1 MDQFLDPETDT
12 KHQFLDPETVRKC
25 QFLVKKLLDPET
37 DIMDQFLDPE
47 TDIKHQFLDPET
59 DKKCQFLDGRPE
71 TDVMDQFLDPETDI
85 MGEGNYILLW
95 THILIFPS
103 MMYVRCYILIMS
115 FMPKIT
121 YLKPV
126 GSYFCNAYVRHGNN
140 VVWFRRHKFRVFWV
154 PQLAYAFTP
163 AKLWLVASA
172 CEVSLFCDD

>member
-47 TDIKHQFLDPET
+47 TDKKHQFLDPET

-85 MGEGNYILLW
+85 MGERNNIQGIKTLLRAN
-95 THILIFPS
+95 TVF
-103 MMYVRCYILIMS
+103 RCQECAKVSRL
-115 FMPKIT
+115 IT
-121 YLKPV
+121 YLASKV
-126 GSYFCNAYVRHGNN
+126 GIGTGGENY
-140 VVWFRRHKFRVFWV
+140 
-154 PQLAYAFTP
+154 
-163 AKLWLVASA
+163 
-172 CEVSLFCDD
+172 

>member
-85 MGEGNYILLW
+85 MGEGNYILLVETYIW
-95 THILIFPS
+95 HLRKQDFVVKVPKKFFSTHL
-103 MMYVRCYILIMS
+103 S
-115 FMPKIT
+115 FR
-121 YLKPV
+121 
-126 GSYFCNAYVRHGNN
+126 SRGNS
-140 VVWFRRHKFRVFWV
+140 KM
-154 PQLAYAFTP
+154 A
-163 AKLWLVASA
+163 
-172 CEVSLFCDD
+172 